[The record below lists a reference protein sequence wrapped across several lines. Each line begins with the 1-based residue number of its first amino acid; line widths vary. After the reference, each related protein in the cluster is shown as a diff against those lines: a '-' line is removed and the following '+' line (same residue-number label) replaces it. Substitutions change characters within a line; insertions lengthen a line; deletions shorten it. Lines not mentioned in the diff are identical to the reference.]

1 MTLPK
6 FSLFAV
12 LFVAVSLMSAA
23 PVLAST
29 KMSPE
34 KCAAVGSAVVHC
46 YDCMEYKYLGKASV
60 LTGYEESGGEKYC
73 VVANEAK
80 AACASR
86 FGVNRNAIGYY
97 TTFSV
102 GGVKKEE
109 IYGTS
114 CIDRVG
120 KP

>member
-23 PVLAST
+23 PVWASS
-29 KMSPE
+29 KASPE
-34 KCAAVGSAVVHC
+34 SCAAVGAVVVHC
-46 YDCMEYKYLGKASV
+46 YDCGHYKYLGKASV

-73 VVANEAK
+73 VVVADAT
-80 AACASR
+80 AACSSR
-86 FGVNRNAIGYY
+86 FGVNRYAIGYY
-97 TTFSV
+97 TTFRI
-102 GGVKKEE
+102 GGGSRDETHD
-109 IYGTS
+109 TS